1 MSNYYYNEK
10 EGRYESIEDAPL
22 LKRDKLRRKQK
33 EVFCAETFD
42 ERPKDVTRAHYETR
56 HATSP
61 VWSKERAKEKN
72 KKGCGLV
79 IVIAA
84 VAVFAAISA
93 GIISCFN
100 DISVG

>member
-1 MSNYYYNEK
+1 
-10 EGRYESIEDAPL
+10 
-22 LKRDKLRRKQK
+22 
-33 EVFCAETFD
+33 
-42 ERPKDVTRAHYETR
+42 
-56 HATSP
+56 
-61 VWSKERAKEKN
+61 
-72 KKGCGLV
+72 V